1 MTAYAFLPPAGGA
14 LIIADGVYAAPVYG
28 ESLSAAK
35 SGFIDEVF
43 RFSNYMR
50 KNPPKD
56 FEKSLNVV
64 KINAA
69 FDIENL
75 SAEPFIGYVKIS
87 VKPAR
92 EFAVQ
97 TAFTFKCLYDG
108 KNEDYSPVLAKLKAF
123 AENVGVVTQGG
134 GFMETAFDILDSDE
148 VLSGESGGLI
158 CMLFTFI
165 LSGEAKKVKTASF
178 KEDLFMF
185 NV

>member
-14 LIIADGVYAAPVYG
+14 LIIADGVYAAPVYADN
-28 ESLSAAK
+28 LPDAK
-35 SGFIDEVF
+35 AKFIDEVF
-43 RFSNYMR
+43 RFSNYTR
-50 KNPPKD
+50 KNPPKG
-56 FEKSLNVV
+56 FEKSLNIV
-64 KINAA
+64 KIQAA
-69 FDIENL
+69 FDIDNL
-75 SAEPFIGYVKIS
+75 SVEPFQGYVKIS

-92 EFAVQ
+92 EFAAQ

-123 AENVGVVTQGG
+123 AENIGVVISGG
-134 GFMETAFDILDSDE
+134 GFMETAFDILDSVA

-158 CMLFTFI
+158 CMLFAFI
-165 LSGEAKKVKTASF
+165 LNSEAKKVKTASF

>member
-14 LIIADGVYAAPVYG
+14 LIIADGVYAAPVYA

-43 RFSNYMR
+43 RFSNYTR

-56 FEKSLNVV
+56 FEKSLNIV

-75 SAEPFIGYVKIS
+75 SAEPFTGYVKIS
-87 VKPAR
+87 LKPAR
-92 EFAVQ
+92 EFAAQ

-108 KNEDYSPVLAKLKAF
+108 KNEDYSLVLAKLKAF
-123 AENVGVVTQGG
+123 GENVGVSLTGG
-134 GFMETAFDILDSDE
+134 GFMETAFDILDSDA

-165 LSGEAKKVKTASF
+165 LSGEAKKVKTNSF